1 MNFTEKV
8 KEELT
13 EKSAASENKKA
24 YLSGFLRGCGSVVL
38 AKGTIGFEFS
48 TESLSAAKYAAYLF
62 ESVYGYA
69 LTECFSKSDALNKKE
84 RLIFTCG
91 GPRAAEIL
99 SDLGILTDEG
109 VSFAVAAGALDDSGA
124 KSAFL
129 KGLFVGAGNIT
140 VPPRRGESRAST
152 GYHLEFVLSGAE
164 LASVAE
170 GALTSFN
177 IGAKS
182 TLRKGSYVVYV
193 KSAEEIKDFLVFVGA
208 PKAALELTDIMIE
221 KEVTSNA
228 NRQKN
233 CDLANVTKQMDAAE
247 KVIATIE
254 ELESSGVL
262 AGLKEELRETA
273 KMRKEFPED
282 TLQELAERL
291 NVTKSCL
298 NHRLRKLAEIAHRA
312 K

>member
-38 AKGTIGFEFS
+38 AGGKIGFEFS
-48 TESLSAAKYAAYLF
+48 TESVSAAKYAAYLF
-62 ESVYGYA
+62 DSVYGYA
-69 LTECFSKSDALNKKE
+69 PTECFSKSDALNKKE
-84 RLIFTCG
+84 RLIFECG
-91 GPRAAEIL
+91 GSRAAEIL
-99 SDLGILTDEG
+99 ADLKILTEDG
-109 VSFAVAAGALDDSGA
+109 VSFAAGGDLEDIGA
-124 KSAFL
+124 KKAFL

-140 VPPRRGESRAST
+140 VPRRRGEGKAST

-164 LASVAE
+164 LASAAE
-170 GALTSFN
+170 GALSSMN

-193 KSAEEIKDFLVFVGA
+193 KSAEEIKDFLVFAGA

-221 KEVTSNA
+221 KEVVGNA

-247 KVIATIE
+247 KVIAAID
-254 ELESSGVL
+254 ELENKGVL
-262 AGLKEELRETA
+262 SGLREELRETA
-273 KMRKEFPED
+273 EVRRKFPED
-282 TLQELAERL
+282 TLQELSERL
-291 NVTKSCL
+291 SVTKSCL
-298 NHRLRKLAEIAHRA
+298 NHRLRKLTEIARKA
-312 K
+312 